1 MAVGDASA
9 YGDGVGVGVEV
20 YVVELLEGDLVFSA
34 VGYAVEGVARTEG
47 SEFGGG
53 FDDVLDFFDGAGLV
67 EIVGVEGVVSGPVG
81 AGSGGLLLG

>member
-1 MAVGDASA
+1 
-9 YGDGVGVGVEV
+9 
-20 YVVELLEGDLVFSA
+20 
-34 VGYAVEGVARTEG
+34 VAGSEG

-81 AGSGGLLLG
+81 AGSWGLLLG